1 MTVEAILD
9 FAGERRG
16 DFRLIACEVASHDAY
31 GTPRRQGYA
40 PRSARREWTPEI
52 AQAWDTLLAD
62 IDACAAAPARR
73 FALHQHWLRRSRG

>member
-1 MTVEAILD
+1 LTIEAILD

-40 PRSARREWTPEI
+40 PRSARRKWTPEI
-52 AQAWDTLLAD
+52 AQA
-62 IDACAAAPARR
+62 
-73 FALHQHWLRRSRG
+73 